1 MTTVPFVISERDG
14 KERQFDIFS
23 LLLRDRII
31 FINGVIDDFMANSV
45 VAQMLYLD
53 AEDPTKDINLYINS
67 PGGSV
72 SAGLAIYDT
81 MRHIKAP
88 VHTIGIGLA
97 ASMGALL
104 LSSGAKGKR
113 MALPNSEIMIHQPL
127 IMGGGLSG
135 QATDIKI
142 RTDNLLRTK
151 GNLNRILS
159 ENTGK
164 PLAEIEREARENGA
178 YVMFANAGDWNAG
191 FFRKNGFA
199 VKGKLED
206 YPKGHMAYELEKRL
220 ALLSSVD
227 E

>member
-53 AEDPTKDINLYINS
+53 AEDQTKDINLYINS

-97 ASMGALL
+97 ASMGSLL
-104 LSSGAKGKR
+104 LAGGNKR
-113 MALPNSEIMIHQPL
+113 SVLPHTKIMIHQPL
-127 IMGGGLSG
+127 ISGGLGGRETDINILARDLTETRMTISEILSKHTGKSIKAIEKAIENDRYMSAG
-135 QATDIKI
+135 QALEFGLC
-142 RTDNLLRTK
+142 DN
-151 GNLNRILS
+151 IV
-159 ENTGK
+159 EV
-164 PLAEIEREARENGA
+164 A
-178 YVMFANAGDWNAG
+178 
-191 FFRKNGFA
+191 
-199 VKGKLED
+199 
-206 YPKGHMAYELEKRL
+206 
-220 ALLSSVD
+220 
-227 E
+227 